1 MFFFFKNKRELE
13 RVKLELAQSKLLV
26 QEQAIELE
34 ALHAQLQEAQNTQ
47 ALTESRWQTNL
58 DVLNHLQSFG
68 QSMLELQTSLADL
81 ANRLRDEKGSA
92 VEAQGVSISS
102 SSAIERISNN
112 LANLSESSSDAANQ
126 AGTLDQSSKVE

>member
-34 ALHAQLQEAQNTQ
+34 ALHAQLQEAKNTQ